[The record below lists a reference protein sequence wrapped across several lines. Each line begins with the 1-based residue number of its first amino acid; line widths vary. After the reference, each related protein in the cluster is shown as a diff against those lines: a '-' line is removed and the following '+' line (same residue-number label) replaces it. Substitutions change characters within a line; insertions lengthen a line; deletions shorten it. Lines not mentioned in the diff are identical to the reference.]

1 MMIIAI
7 TLKEICDAA
16 QQQQRTA
23 YLPVCNEFQ
32 GLYLSFFINFLKLLV
47 ERTCVM

>member
-7 TLKEICDAA
+7 TA

-32 GLYLSFFINFLKLLV
+32 GLPELFH
-47 ERTCVM
+47 